1 MFENAIV
8 LETQTSTGLPK
19 LTIDLTNLKEI
30 LENEDYYRYFADR
43 FYKKIEEIYETYGI
57 QLEES
62 KSAAELKQSE
72 EKGGKYRR
80 LLEPELK
87 RIIRRPSIRLQ
98 MLSKCGNKAFLLP
111 NAKPYPKFP
120 VMAPELDKNGNV
132 NSCEYHCGLIVAAW
146 YRANQWKHKHP
157 EYSKI
162 AEKAYQLY
170 KKLGCESK
178 VPIHIKME
186 TEIITPEGEIKKFN
200 TLYEAYTYVFDVV
213 IPYYYSKNLNGEEKK
228 VETK

>member
-1 MFENAIV
+1 MFKNTIV

-30 LENEDYYRYFADR
+30 LENEDYYRYFADE
-43 FYKKIEEIYETYGI
+43 FYREVEKIYEIGNYW
-57 QLEES
+57 LEES
-62 KSAAELKQSE
+62 GAG
-72 EKGGKYRR
+72 GGKR
-80 LLEPELK
+80 LLEPKLK
-87 RIIRRPSIRLQ
+87 KIIRRPSVRMQ

-111 NAKPYPKFP
+111 DAKPYPKFP

-132 NSCEYHCGLIVAAW
+132 NSCDYHCGLIVAAW
-146 YRANQWKHKHP
+146 YRANEWKHKHP

-186 TEIITPEGEIKKFN
+186 TEIITPEGEIRKFN

-228 VETK
+228 D